1 MDLFLSLDW
10 SSYPPQYADI
20 GLYPWKRITS
30 FSVQLTRHT
39 VSAIFRYIWSLPVLR
54 DLELSF
60 EHRAIRIP
68 RCKLPPFPCKALR
81 SLTILDW
88 SGTLAVPSLA
98 FGTRVTRLR
107 LHLKSEL
114 SDALLGCIRMAEH
127 LETLYLSLIG
137 SYPDGVRSQKP
148 ALEKQFRMFRTILDC
163 VTARNVLHSVG
174 FQLYHTQ
181 FFADRGE
188 LLDLLCA
195 DNVMAGLRS
204 FPRLRRFSFALFEN
218 DQRFDNGW
226 WTNQISRR
234 FPEDIRAAVR
244 IEVTC
249 RWDDQHTRLWY
260 TPAQHLLADRL
271 NHSKHRVLTENPVK
285 DDSIFIWDWEAT
297 PQQSPWNSPLTNA
310 EQVIPDTL
318 NAFISRTG

>member
-1 MDLFLSLDW
+1 
-10 SSYPPQYADI
+10 
-20 GLYPWKRITS
+20 
-30 FSVQLTRHT
+30 
-39 VSAIFRYIWSLPVLR
+39 
-54 DLELSF
+54 
-60 EHRAIRIP
+60 
-68 RCKLPPFPCKALR
+68 
-81 SLTILDW
+81 
-88 SGTLAVPSLA
+88 
-98 FGTRVTRLR
+98 
-107 LHLKSEL
+107 
-114 SDALLGCIRMAEH
+114 MAGR

-137 SYPDGVRSQKP
+137 SYPDDLRSQRP
-148 ALEKQFRMFRTILDC
+148 ALEQQFRMFRTILDC

-249 RWDDQHTRLWY
+249 RWDGMFVVPDLQSARRSRSPPVDQHTRLWY

-297 PQQSPWNSPLTNA
+297 PQQSPWNSPLTVRSDSPFPN
-310 EQVIPDTL
+310 TL
-318 NAFISRTG
+318 RRRWSTNDMRYQERRARHTEHT